1 MAIDETAA
9 KTAFKALDIIE
20 RDLDAVKAHAQRG
33 WTESHEQEARA
44 ESAEKRIKELE
55 AENARLRQQRDAAN
69 AQLDW
74 LLEQPEVS
82 NGLAAKIQES

>member
-1 MAIDETAA
+1 MVVTGPKQRREQYAAAI
-9 KTAFKALDIIE
+9 
-20 RDLDAVKAHAQRG
+20 
-33 WTESHEQEARA
+33 
-44 ESAEKRIKELE
+44 KRIVELE

-82 NGLAAKIQES
+82 NDLAAKIQES

>member
-1 MAIDETAA
+1 MSSIEKAIEEVR
-9 KTAFKALDIIE
+9 LP
-20 RDLDAVKAHAQRG
+20 LL
-33 WTESHEQEARA
+33 AR
-44 ESAEKRIKELE
+44 ITELE
-55 AENARLRQQRDAAN
+55 EEVLRLRQQRDTAN